1 MKQIEVIAVLSVE
14 SDEVRFTVVSTRDGS
29 EVVTSAE
36 TFTLITAESK
46 DRRGGRNCESSDQQS
61 VAAVSSCVVGTPT
74 PATNVVTDGGVS
86 YTAERESPMSEGD
99 VEQDPDVVWEAVL
112 RVIGDALDKMCRDGI
127 PVTYIKSVAIINE
140 MATLVAWNAAT
151 GKAVHNFIHWTDV
164 RMAEGGTAAAVKWLL
179 QRSLAVQC
187 AADDCRFGT
196 LDAWLTWKLTRGHT
210 YQTDVTNASYTGLL
224 DLATLSWD
232 FDAMRSHG
240 LAPAAWPAIR
250 RLDKRSAS
258 VIVVDRLY
266 GLSIHVTM
274 ARPSAVLYA
283 QACYRRGQVAVT
295 LTDRT
300 AVVLGAYDHGPPR
313 LQPTLGPWP
322 VVGYCEPNMAD
333 RRRPTIVYGLLAVSR
348 ASAVVCWLKN
358 MGLTKSWDD
367 CMNTYASGRPT
378 MTEHQAY
385 MVPAFGG
392 LPSAPYGRSDARP
405 VVCGIG
411 GHTGRVHLIAAAVD
425 SICHSVNDIVRCV
438 VAGSSSKLAD
448 PVYVDGQ
455 CAELGGLMQ
464 RLADVSGSRLAVK
477 RLDMAVSGAA
487 RMAAAAINVD
497 YADRLEAVDYEP
509 TSTDGQRLAWDG
521 QWAKAVRRSYGWVA
535 MDGREL
541 DDRYAKAHADKQAGY
556 FGISQLANLLRR
568 VGFWYNRKV
577 YDLLYAL
584 RNYLTPNTPPHN
596 VNTDSSLGT
605 HDTTSCKM

>member
-1 MKQIEVIAVLSVE
+1 MKQIEVLAVLSVE

-36 TFTLITAESK
+36 TFPLITAESK
-46 DRRGGRNCESSDQQS
+46 DRKGGRNYASSDQQS
-61 VAAVSSCVVGTPT
+61 VAAVSSCAVGTPA
-74 PATNVVTDGGVS
+74 PATDAVTDGCGS
-86 YTAERESPMSEGD
+86 CTAERDPPMSQGD

-112 RVIGDALDKMCRDGI
+112 RVIGDAVDKMCRDGT
-127 PVTYIKSVAIINE
+127 PVTYIKSVAIVNE
-140 MATLVAWNAAT
+140 MATLVVWNAVT
-151 GKAVHNFIHWTDV
+151 GKAMHNFIHWADV
-164 RMAEGGTAAAVKWLL
+164 RMADGGTAAAVKWLL
-179 QRSLAVQC
+179 QRSAPVRC
-187 AADDCRFGT
+187 AADHCRFGT

-224 DLATLSWD
+224 DLATLCWD
-232 FDAMRSHG
+232 LDAMRSHG
-240 LAPAAWPAIR
+240 LTATAWPAIR
-250 RLDKRSAS
+250 RMDKRSAS
-258 VIVVDRLY
+258 VIVVGRLY
-266 GLSIHVTM
+266 GLSVHVTI

-300 AVVLGAYDHGPPR
+300 AVVLGAYDRGPPR
-313 LQPTLGPWP
+313 RQPTLGPWP

-367 CMNTYASGRPT
+367 CMKTYAPT

-405 VVCGIG
+405 VMCGIG

-438 VAGSSSKLAD
+438 VAGSASKLAE

-455 CAELGGLMQ
+455 CAELVGLMQ
-464 RLADVSGSRLAVK
+464 RLADVSGSPLAVK

-497 YADRLEAVDYEP
+497 YADRQEAVHYEP

-535 MDGREL
+535 VDGCEL
-541 DDRYAKAHADKQAGY
+541 DDRYAEAHADKQAGY
-556 FGISQLANLLRR
+556 ISQFANILRR

-577 YDLLYAL
+577 YDLLYVL
-584 RNYLTPNTPPHN
+584 RNYLTPNTRPHDD
-596 VNTDSSLGT
+596 VNPVSSPGT
-605 HDTTSCKM
+605 HNNTSCKM